1 MNRPKFEPIFTQKSD
16 YCERSSQTP
25 IESFVPHQAISLTE
39 LISRFERGQRL
50 NVHMNFRAGD
60 NLENISDEEAFARIH
75 SEDMDSDDF
84 PPTDVHDVV
93 DVQRELELNDIHK
106 REFKARQEEKKKQA
120 QQAAKQAQQAKQDEL
135 PPDPPVA

>member
-1 MNRPKFEPIFTQKSD
+1 MNRPKFEPIFTKKSD

-60 NLENISDEEAFARIH
+60 NLENISDEEAYARIH
-75 SEDMDSDDF
+75 TEDMDSDDF

-93 DVQRELELNDIHK
+93 DVQRELTLNDIRKEEFYK
-106 REFKARQEEKKKQA
+106 RREEKKKQA
-120 QQAAKQAQQAKQDEL
+120 QQAAKQAQQAKQDDL
-135 PPDPPVA
+135 PSDPPVA